1 MTTQE
6 EFRKAI
12 ELINSCT
19 ATLNCGCTMDEESNF
34 YSDSLFFS
42 CKKYMAAYRE
52 RALTR

>member
-1 MTTQE
+1 MNTEQ
-6 EFRKAI
+6 EFRKAV

-19 ATLNCGCTMDEESNF
+19 ATLQCGCNMDDVSYF
-34 YSDSLFFS
+34 YSDSLYFS

>member
-6 EFRKAI
+6 EFRKAV
-12 ELINSCT
+12 ELINNCIG
-19 ATLNCGCTMDEESNF
+19 TLQCGCSMNEESNF
-34 YSDSLFFS
+34 YSDSLYFS